1 MSASNKAQA
10 EAVAIVRA
18 ALSEHGY
25 TDHANGNGTTVAYVR
40 MSEDLKRDAKGVS
53 RDAVAIVRY
62 AIDHKIALTPDPMT
76 GLPVFVDN
84 SISASKFSRTGKLKD
99 DNQRKRPAYA
109 RILAELRTG
118 QRQGLLTPHLDRL
131 YRRNRELDD
140 LVDLVE
146 DVDDRG
152 TRVVITTLKGG
163 NYDLTDANDVARA
176 HVETSFAAQQS
187 ARTHERVLN
196 DNEEVRQRGWW
207 VGSRAPMG
215 YVRTKEPPFL
225 AIDPDVAAIVRKAI
239 VDIVAGVTI
248 ADVARRWNAMGFGRA
263 RSGRPWTTM
272 LVRQALD
279 RPALAGIVTHKPLP
293 ARDGTEKPV
302 RVLDEITAG
311 WEPIVDRP
319 TWDAFQG
326 RLSLNRNRYTSV
338 PRRRGAFTG
347 VFFCSVCHH
356 ALYRQKH
363 NDSWSWTC
371 LRREHGELEPP
382 GCGGVSVMGPQAEAE
397 IRARVERALADGK
410 AVDHALNLDDGS
422 AVADAQAEVARI
434 DGILMDY
441 QAGMAEDPPRFK
453 LPEYYSLRDPWLKRR
468 ERAEKALVDA
478 QAAAL
483 RFATSEINAEGLLS
497 FAWDRESDDQRR
509 RVIGY
514 VFPFGVEVRAGYGR
528 KELAA
533 RLVALEVPAASLRRR
548 PS

>member
-1 MSASNKAQA
+1 
-10 EAVAIVRA
+10 
-18 ALSEHGY
+18 L
-25 TDHANGNGTTVAYVR
+25 
-40 MSEDLKRDAKGVS
+40 
-53 RDAVAIVRY
+53 
-62 AIDHKIALTPDPMT
+62 
-76 GLPVFVDN
+76 
-84 SISASKFSRTGKLKD
+84 
-99 DNQRKRPAYA
+99 
-109 RILAELRTG
+109 
-118 QRQGLLTPHLDRL
+118 
-131 YRRNRELDD
+131 
-140 LVDLVE
+140 
-146 DVDDRG
+146 
-152 TRVVITTLKGG
+152 
-163 NYDLTDANDVARA
+163 
-176 HVETSFAAQQS
+176 
-187 ARTHERVLN
+187 
-196 DNEEVRQRGWW
+196 
-207 VGSRAPMG
+207 G

-225 AIDPDVAAIVRKAI
+225 AKDPKTAELVRKAI

-248 ADVARRWNAMGFGRA
+248 ADIARRWNAMGFARA

-302 RVLDEITAG
+302 RVLEEIIAG

-347 VFFCSVCHH
+347 VLFCSICHH

-363 NDSWSWTC
+363 NGSWSWTC

-397 IRARVERALADGK
+397 IRSRVEAALADGK

-422 AVADAQAEVARI
+422 AVADAQAELARI
-434 DGILMDY
+434 DGMLMEL

-468 ERAEKALVDA
+468 EAAEQALLDA

-483 RFATSEINAEGLLS
+483 RFATSEIDREGLLS

-514 VFPFGVEVRAGYGR
+514 VFPYGIEVRAGYGR
-528 KELAA
+528 KDLAG
-533 RLVALEVPAASLRRR
+533 RLVALDVPASSLRSNRGSM
-548 PS
+548 P